1 MVSNLRAR
9 HKLIGIFE
17 AQIREDVAGAFFELN
32 WSEWT
37 QAAATAGTR
46 DLKAQDRDRGWPAS
60 AANASDFVQIP
71 LSQVPRRE
79 TLGSTRTLGAGA
91 LVDRA
96 LRFFN
101 NYSGFRGD
109 RV

>member
-1 MVSNLRAR
+1 MHSSGMGSWNGYILRRLPHDSNSV
-9 HKLIGIFE
+9 
-17 AQIREDVAGAFFELN
+17 VAYDGH
-32 WSEWT
+32 
-37 QAAATAGTR
+37 
-46 DLKAQDRDRGWPAS
+46 DRPAS

-96 LRFFN
+96 LRF
-101 NYSGFRGD
+101 YVSYRAERCETRVVLSFRLATI
-109 RV
+109 